1 MVSFLLTGAEFHLTS
16 TLSDNVI
23 SVHDLTVYNLPLL
36 CTVTQTKG
44 ATAFDLDLKVCH
56 VKAIELYSHSSTTID
71 VLSPADYSGE
81 ISSTVVKIVFI
92 EG

>member
-1 MVSFLLTGAEFHLTS
+1 MSMISLYITNTEFHPIM

-44 ATAFDLDLKVCH
+44 ATAFDLDLKVC
-56 VKAIELYSHSSTTID
+56 IRN
-71 VLSPADYSGE
+71 
-81 ISSTVVKIVFI
+81 
-92 EG
+92 